1 MELNIEIKKGLG
13 QLQFGMTQTE
23 VVALAGTPSQKE
35 NTENAANEATTIFQ
49 YEDEGLTLFFE
60 GEEARLKGEEA
71 RLSCIEISNIDSTL
85 FSEEVFDL
93 TEKELIN
100 LMVAHGYNE
109 HSIEKEDWGE
119 RCIAFAEGNID
130 FYFDENELLSIIWTA

>member
-35 NTENAANEATTIFQ
+35 TTENAANEATTIFQ

-60 GEEARLKGEEA
+60 GEEA